1 MQVRNARS
9 SESSIT
15 PNILSS
21 KLLASSWRLRV
32 YEDTL
37 VYPKEKEAFVRA
49 RIELPHFVVAVGIRR
64 NDGKMPL
71 VRQYRHGARSTFWEF
86 PAGYLEKGESAI
98 SCAKREFKEETGF
111 DLVNPKKLGS
121 AMLQPSR
128 TNQRAH
134 FVLGNLGQY
143 NKPKRDIDEKLNVK
157 LFSQESAMRAI
168 SKRASM
174 AHLFALQL
182 LKK

>member
-1 MQVRNARS
+1 MPVRNARS

-21 KLLASSWRLRV
+21 KLVASSWRLRV

-49 RIELPHFVVAVGIRR
+49 RIELPHFVVAVGIRC

-71 VRQYRHGARSTFWEF
+71 VKQYRHGAKSTFWEF
-86 PAGYLEKGESAI
+86 PAGYLESGESAI

-111 DLVNPKKLGS
+111 DLLNPKKIGS

-128 TNQRAH
+128 TNQMVH
-134 FVLGNLGQY
+134 FVQGNLGKY
-143 NKPKRDIDEKLNVK
+143 NDPKRDIDEKMNVK
-157 LFSQESAMRAI
+157 LFSKESAMRAI
-168 SKRASM
+168 SKRSSM
-174 AHLFALQL
+174 VHLFALQL